1 MIGAF
6 NFVVLDWTTVAI
18 NWIIRIFIAAACGFV
33 IGMERKSRSK
43 EAGIRT
49 HTIVCM
55 AAAIMMIVSK
65 YGFSDQVPNHDGV
78 RGGDS
83 ARIAAQV
90 VSGIG
95 FLGAG
100 IIFYKRDFLHGLT
113 TAAGIWATSGIG
125 LAIGAG
131 MLVIG
136 VFSTIILVLLQVI
149 LHRPLKLLK
158 GQTTNVL
165 KMQII
170 LTSPEII
177 DKITYIFDVKKF
189 LKFKTMTTENGT
201 VLADIEAAT
210 EVNFS
215 AKELYE
221 FAQSYDFIKVIEK
234 TDEL

>member
-6 NFVVLDWTTVAI
+6 TFSVLDWSSAAL
-18 NWIIRIFIAAACGFV
+18 NWIIRVIIAAACGFV

-55 AAAIMMIVSK
+55 AAALMMIVSK
-65 YGFSDQVPNHDGV
+65 YGFSDQIPNTDGV

-125 LAIGAG
+125 LAIGSG

-136 VFSTIILVLLQVI
+136 VFSTIVLVLMQII
-149 LHRPLKLLK
+149 LHRPLRFLK
-158 GQTTNVL
+158 GKTTTVL
-165 KMQII
+165 KMSV
-170 LTSPEII
+170 LLASPEII
-177 DKITYIFDVKKF
+177 DKITYIFDIKKF
-189 LKFKTMTTENGT
+189 LKFKTITGENNQ
-201 VLADIEAAT
+201 VMADIEAAT

-221 FAQSYDFIKVIEK
+221 FTKSYDFIKTLEK

>member
-6 NFVVLDWTTVAI
+6 TFSVLDWSSAAL
-18 NWIIRIFIAAACGFV
+18 NWIIRVIIAAACGFV

-65 YGFSDQVPNHDGV
+65 YGFTDMGEKASDYG
-78 RGGDS
+78 
-83 ARIAAQV
+83 RIAAQV

-125 LAIGAG
+125 LAVGAG
-131 MLVIG
+131 MIVIG
-136 VFSTIILVLLQVI
+136 VFSTVILVLLQVI
-149 LHRPLKLLK
+149 LHRPLRFLK
-158 GQTTNVL
+158 GKTTTVL
-165 KMQII
+165 KMSV
-170 LTSPEII
+170 LLSSPEII
-177 DKITYIFDVKKF
+177 DKITYIFDIKKF
-189 LKFKTMTTENGT
+189 LKFKTVTGENNQ
-201 VLADIEAAT
+201 VMADIEAAT

-221 FAQSYDFIKVIEK
+221 FTKSYDFIKTLEK

>member
-6 NFVVLDWTTVAI
+6 NFVVIDWTTDAI

-55 AAAIMMIVSK
+55 AAAIMMVVSK
-65 YGFSDQVPNHDGV
+65 YGFSDQIPNQDGI

-136 VFSTIILVLLQVI
+136 VFSTIVLVLLQVI

-189 LKFKTMTTENGT
+189 LKFKTITTENGT

>member
-6 NFVVLDWTTVAI
+6 NFVVIDWTTVAI

>member
-6 NFVVLDWTTVAI
+6 NFVVLDWTTDAL

-55 AAAIMMIVSK
+55 AAAIMMVVSK

>member
-6 NFVVLDWTTVAI
+6 NFVVLDWSTDAI

-55 AAAIMMIVSK
+55 ASAIMMIVSK
-65 YGFSDQVPNHDGV
+65 YGFTDMGEKASDYG
-78 RGGDS
+78 
-83 ARIAAQV
+83 RIAAQV

-125 LAIGAG
+125 LAIGSG

-136 VFSTIILVLLQVI
+136 VFSTIVLVLLQVI

>member
-1 MIGAF
+1 MSGAF
-6 NFVVLDWTTVAI
+6 NFTVLDWSEEIV
-18 NWIIRIFIAAACGFV
+18 NWIIRIIVAAACGFV

-65 YGFSDQVPNHDGV
+65 YGFTDMGEKASDYG
-78 RGGDS
+78 
-83 ARIAAQV
+83 RIAAQV

-131 MLVIG
+131 MILVG
-136 VFSTIILVLLQVI
+136 VFSTLVLVLLQIV
-149 LHRPLKLLK
+149 LHRPLKFLK
-158 GQTTNVL
+158 GKTTNVL
-165 KMQII
+165 KMSVI
-170 LTSPEII
+170 LVSPDII

-189 LKFKTMTTENGT
+189 LKFKTVTGENGVVT
-201 VLADIEAAT
+201 ADIEAAT
-210 EVNFS
+210 EVSFS

-221 FAQSYDFIKVIEK
+221 FTKAYDFIKTLEK

>member
-6 NFVVLDWTTVAI
+6 NFVVLDWTANAL

-55 AAAIMMIVSK
+55 AAAIMMVVSK
-65 YGFSDQVPNHDGV
+65 YGFSDQLPNHDGV

>member
-6 NFVVLDWTTVAI
+6 NFTVLDWSEEIV
-18 NWIIRIFIAAACGFV
+18 NWIIRIIVAAACGFV

-65 YGFSDQVPNHDGV
+65 YGFTDMGEKASDYG
-78 RGGDS
+78 
-83 ARIAAQV
+83 RIAAQV

-131 MLVIG
+131 MILVG
-136 VFSTIILVLLQVI
+136 VFSTLVLVLLQIV
-149 LHRPLKLLK
+149 LHRPLKFLK
-158 GQTTNVL
+158 GKTTNVL
-165 KMQII
+165 KMSVI
-170 LTSPEII
+170 LVSPDII

-189 LKFKTMTTENGT
+189 LKFKTVTGENGVVT
-201 VLADIEAAT
+201 ADIEAAT
-210 EVNFS
+210 EVSFS

-221 FAQSYDFIKVIEK
+221 FTKAYDFIKTLEK

>member
-6 NFVVLDWTTVAI
+6 NFVVLDWTTDAL
-18 NWIIRIFIAAACGFV
+18 NWIIRIFVAAACGFV

-55 AAAIMMIVSK
+55 AAAIMMVVSK

>member
-6 NFVVLDWTTVAI
+6 NFVVLDWTTDAL

-55 AAAIMMIVSK
+55 AAAIMMVVSK
-65 YGFSDQVPNHDGV
+65 YGFSDQILNHNGV

-136 VFSTIILVLLQVI
+136 VFSTLVLVLLQVV

-170 LTSPEII
+170 LTSPEVI

-189 LKFKTMTTENGT
+189 IKFKTITTENGT
-201 VLADIEAAT
+201 ILADVEAAT

>member
-1 MIGAF
+1 MIGVF
-6 NFVVLDWTTVAI
+6 NFVVLDWTTDAL
-18 NWIIRIFIAAACGFV
+18 NWIIRIFVAAACGFV

-55 AAAIMMIVSK
+55 AAAIMMVVSK

>member
-6 NFVVLDWTTVAI
+6 NFVVLDWTTNAL

-55 AAAIMMIVSK
+55 AAAIMMVVSK
-65 YGFSDQVPNHDGV
+65 YGFSDQLPNHDGV

-136 VFSTIILVLLQVI
+136 VFSTLVLVLLQVV

-170 LTSPEII
+170 LTSPEVI

-189 LKFKTMTTENGT
+189 IKFKTITTENGT
-201 VLADIEAAT
+201 ILADVEAAT

>member
-6 NFVVLDWTTVAI
+6 NFVVLDWTTNAL

-55 AAAIMMIVSK
+55 AAAIMMVVSK
-65 YGFSDQVPNHDGV
+65 YGFSDQLPNHDGV

>member
-6 NFVVLDWTTVAI
+6 NFVVLDWTTNAL

-55 AAAIMMIVSK
+55 AAAIMMVVSK

>member
-6 NFVVLDWTTVAI
+6 SFTVLDWTEEI
-18 NWIIRIFIAAACGFV
+18 LNWIIRIIVAALCGFI

-55 AAAIMMIVSK
+55 AAAIMMLVSK
-65 YGFSDQVPNHDGV
+65 YGFTDMGEKASDYG
-78 RGGDS
+78 
-83 ARIAAQV
+83 RIAAQV

-131 MLVIG
+131 MIIVG
-136 VFSTIILVLLQVI
+136 VFSTLVLVLLQII
-149 LHRPLKLLK
+149 LHRPLKFLK
-158 GQTTNVL
+158 GKTTNVL
-165 KMQII
+165 KMSVV
-170 LTSPEII
+170 LVSPDII
-177 DKITYIFDVKKF
+177 DKISYIFDVKKF
-189 LKFKTMTTENGT
+189 LKFKTVSNENGVVT
-201 VLADIEAAT
+201 ADIEAAT
-210 EVNFS
+210 EVSFS

-221 FAQSYDFIKVIEK
+221 FTKAYDFIKTLEK

>member
-6 NFVVLDWTTVAI
+6 NFVVLDWTTDAL
-18 NWIIRIFIAAACGFV
+18 NWIIRIFVAAACGFV

-55 AAAIMMIVSK
+55 AAAIMMVVSK

-170 LTSPEII
+170 LSSPEII

>member
-6 NFVVLDWTTVAI
+6 NFTVLDWSEEIV
-18 NWIIRIFIAAACGFV
+18 NWIIRIIVAAACGFI

-65 YGFSDQVPNHDGV
+65 YGFTDMGEKASDYG
-78 RGGDS
+78 
-83 ARIAAQV
+83 RIAAQV

-131 MLVIG
+131 MILVG
-136 VFSTIILVLLQVI
+136 VFSTLVLVLLQIV
-149 LHRPLKLLK
+149 LHRPLKFLK
-158 GQTTNVL
+158 GKTTNVL
-165 KMQII
+165 KMSVI
-170 LTSPEII
+170 LISPDII

-189 LKFKTMTTENGT
+189 LKFKTVTGENGVVT
-201 VLADIEAAT
+201 ADIEAAT
-210 EVNFS
+210 EVSFS

-221 FAQSYDFIKVIEK
+221 FTKAYDFIKTLEK

>member
-6 NFVVLDWTTVAI
+6 NFTVLDWSEEIV
-18 NWIIRIFIAAACGFV
+18 NWIIRIIVAAACGFI

-65 YGFSDQVPNHDGV
+65 YGFTDMGEKASDYG
-78 RGGDS
+78 
-83 ARIAAQV
+83 RIAAQV

-131 MLVIG
+131 MILVG
-136 VFSTIILVLLQVI
+136 VFSTLVLVLLQIV
-149 LHRPLKLLK
+149 LHRPLKFLK
-158 GQTTNVL
+158 GKTTNVL
-165 KMQII
+165 KMSVI
-170 LTSPEII
+170 LVSPDII

-189 LKFKTMTTENGT
+189 LKFKTVTGENGVVT
-201 VLADIEAAT
+201 ADIEAAT
-210 EVNFS
+210 EVSFS

-221 FAQSYDFIKVIEK
+221 FTKAYDFIKTLEK

>member
-6 NFVVLDWTTVAI
+6 NFTVLDWSEEIV
-18 NWIIRIFIAAACGFV
+18 NWIIRIIVAAACGFV

-65 YGFSDQVPNHDGV
+65 YGFSDQVAGENGV

-131 MLVIG
+131 MILVG
-136 VFSTIILVLLQVI
+136 VFSTLVLVLLQIV
-149 LHRPLKLLK
+149 LHRPLKFLK
-158 GQTTNVL
+158 GKTTNVL
-165 KMQII
+165 KMSVI
-170 LTSPEII
+170 LVSPDII

-189 LKFKTMTTENGT
+189 LKFKTVTGENGVVT
-201 VLADIEAAT
+201 ADIEAAT
-210 EVNFS
+210 EVSFS

-221 FAQSYDFIKVIEK
+221 FTKAYDFIKTLEK

>member
-6 NFVVLDWTTVAI
+6 NFVVLDWTTNAL

-55 AAAIMMIVSK
+55 AAAIMMVVSK

-177 DKITYIFDVKKF
+177 DKIIYIFDVKKF